1 LPADFD
7 LLIELIGSTNRIVA
21 TPNSIT
27 EASNVAGYGLS
38 EELRAQV
45 YRRLG
50 TVIEGLDERYEP
62 SNLVIKEPEYM
73 RLGISDCAWLRCLDT
88 STPLLTVDLDL
99 YTAALHRKL
108 TALNFN
114 HCREQRG
121 TV

>member
-1 LPADFD
+1 MSL
-7 LLIELIGSTNRIVA
+7 A
-21 TPNSIT
+21 TACTRSF
-27 EASNVAGYGLS
+27 E
-38 EELRAQV
+38 AQV
-45 YRRLG
+45 YRQLG

-73 RLGISDCAWLRCLDT
+73 RLGISDCALLRCLDT
-88 STPLLTVDLDL
+88 STPLLTVDLNL

-121 TV
+121 IV